1 MWRADCDA
9 ASRAQRT
16 AFGCTDGE
24 VVPADVELGALQSE
38 ELDDAAEFE
47 SAEPV
52 VSDSGDEVGAR
63 HGVMLPEADD
73 CASDAC

>member
-1 MWRADCDA
+1 
-9 ASRAQRT
+9 
-16 AFGCTDGE
+16 
-24 VVPADVELGALQSE
+24 LQSE

-52 VSDSGDEVGAR
+52 VSEGDDEVGAR